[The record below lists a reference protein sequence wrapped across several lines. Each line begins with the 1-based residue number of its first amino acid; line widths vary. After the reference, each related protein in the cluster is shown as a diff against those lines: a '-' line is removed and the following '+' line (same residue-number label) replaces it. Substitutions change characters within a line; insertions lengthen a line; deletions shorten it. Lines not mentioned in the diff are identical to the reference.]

1 MEGPP
6 CGKLV
11 WKVEFILV
19 LLKGNLREG
28 GRGCAQID
36 RHYGAKAVYCQPFT
50 LPVKGYFSWSAGWSG
65 WSPGGQPRPLP
76 ATTPGACHLPLAHC
90 RGRDRERG
98 RKRERKGEGG
108 GGGEGEGGRGRGE
121 GGGGGGGEGGEGGG
135 GRKNDTKG
143 GINLTLVPVSKSQ

>member
-28 GRGCAQID
+28 VCADRQTLECQGCILSAIHFTCKMILFLECRLEWVESRGSAPPSA
-36 RHYGAKAVYCQPFT
+36 RHNPRSLPPPTST
-50 LPVKGYFSWSAGWSG
+50 LQWER
-65 WSPGGQPRPLP
+65 Q
-76 ATTPGACHLPLAHC
+76 
-90 RGRDRERG
+90 REG
-98 RKRERKGEGG
+98 EKEREKGEGG
-108 GGGEGEGGRGRGE
+108 KGGRGE
-121 GGGGGGGEGGEGGG
+121 
-135 GRKNDTKG
+135 NDTKG